1 MLLEQKG
8 NKKVANM
15 KQRKDLVVG
24 LKVSPHQVDEM
35 KKYIKKVRRKY
46 KFMNEISAIRGG
58 LIEGCMKQMRLK
70 FSGDLQTVHK
80 EMAAMLS
87 VAPVIYKLLCI
98 AVVEERC
105 YILKCFRAEL
115 KSKLYMYH
123 SQNRSETTPALV
135 SVKRTNSLLAN
146 YFYHRILYKCQG
158 SGRSG
163 GPFKKC
169 RTKDHVLINMP
180 KIRRHWRC

>member
-24 LKVSPHQVDEM
+24 LKVSPHQVNEM

-105 YILKCFRAEL
+105 YIQKCFRAEL
-115 KSKLYMYH
+115 KSKL
-123 SQNRSETTPALV
+123 
-135 SVKRTNSLLAN
+135 
-146 YFYHRILYKCQG
+146 
-158 SGRSG
+158 
-163 GPFKKC
+163 
-169 RTKDHVLINMP
+169 
-180 KIRRHWRC
+180 